1 MAIPVQNKQST
12 GGGDLANKALGVVP
26 ANLKSVASNTVPL
39 IINACTKNNVTDVG
53 QIAYILAT
61 AEHESKLG
69 QIMVER
75 AWIKDEAANNK
86 YFEERYQG
94 RADLG
99 NTQPGDGIKFKGR
112 GFCQITGRV
121 NYTDWSKRLGLDLL
135 AKPELA
141 ATDISIASSI
151 LVIGMRDGTFT
162 KKHKLADH
170 VLGDKRDFQN
180 ARRIINAPDNPRDP
194 KDDAE
199 KKKATAAITAM
210 AERYFNAMSA

>member
-1 MAIPVQNKQST
+1 MAVPVQNKQDTSS
-12 GGGDLANKALGVVP
+12 GDNSQKLIAVVP
-26 ANLKSVASNTVPL
+26 ANLKPVATKTIP
-39 IINACTKNNVTDVG
+39 IILSECAKNSVTDLG
-53 QIAYILAT
+53 QIAYIIAT
-61 AEHESKLG
+61 TEHESKLG
-69 QIMVER
+69 QIMMER
-75 AWIKDEAANNK
+75 AWIKDEAQNNA
-86 YFEERYQG
+86 YFEQRYQG

-121 NYTDWSKRLGLDLL
+121 NYTDWSKRLGVDLL
-135 AKPELA
+135 SNPDLA
-141 ATDISIASSI
+141 ATDVSIAARI

-162 KKHKLADH
+162 KRHKLADH
-170 VLGDKRDFQN
+170 ILGNKRDFQN

-210 AERYFNAMSA
+210 AERYFTALST